1 MCEIEILLFNEPSLI
16 DLSGD
21 RRNNRHLRHLIGGV
35 QMYADDQNLKVCADD
50 QYCARKHK
58 FDNSYLIR
66 NRTG

>member
-35 QMYADDQNLKVCADD
+35 QMYADDQ
-50 QYCARKHK
+50 YCARRHK